1 MPRPSQSMFVPH
13 DLKQPIFGR
22 SEGPLTGLSIVV
34 KDMYDIAGERAG
46 GGSPA
51 WLADREPAKYHS
63 AVVQAVLDA
72 GATIIGKT
80 VCDEFL
86 YSVTGANAHYGTPLN
101 PRAPDRIPG
110 GSSSGSAA
118 ACAAGCCDIAIGS
131 DTGGS
136 VRIPAALCGVYGIRV
151 SQGRMDMSG
160 AMAMA
165 PSFDSAGWFASSPGI
180 FSLAAKALLTGT
192 GDQREISH
200 VVVLQD
206 AFENADTA
214 VAALCQTFLKAASK
228 ALPSTTAAQ
237 IAGNRID
244 TWREAMRITQAF
256 ETWKSYG
263 PFLLRTRPSLGPGI
277 AERMAIAASVTA
289 AQYDASAS
297 TLDQARSRAKELAK
311 PGTVLILPTA
321 PCIAPL
327 LATSQQGLE
336 SYRVGVMRLVCIA
349 SISGLPQITIPI
361 GTVDRA
367 PVGISVIGWHHGD
380 EALLLLAER
389 LARHVGIA
397 A

>member
-1 MPRPSQSMFVPH
+1 MFVPH
-13 DLKQPIFGR
+13 DLTQPIRGR
-22 SEGPLTGLSIVV
+22 SEGPLAGLSVAV
-34 KDMYDIAGERAG
+34 KDMYDIAGERTG

-51 WLADREPAKYHS
+51 WLAEHAPAKQHS
-63 AVVQAVLDA
+63 AVVQAALDA
-72 GATIIGKT
+72 GATIVGKT

-101 PRAPDRIPG
+101 PRAPDRVPG

-118 ACAAGCCDIAIGS
+118 ACAAGCCDIALGS

-136 VRIPAALCGVYGIRV
+136 MRIPAALCGIYGIRA
-151 SQGRMDMSG
+151 SHGRIDMRG

-180 FSLAAKALLTGT
+180 FRLGGKVFLTGT
-192 GDQREISH
+192 GDLREVRHAVI
-200 VVVLQD
+200 LQD
-206 AFENADTA
+206 AFQNADPA
-214 VAALCQTFLKAASK
+214 VAALCQAFLKAASQ
-228 ALPSTTAAQ
+228 ALPDTKEQ
-237 IAGNRID
+237 RIAGDEID
-244 TWREAMRITQAF
+244 TWREAMRVRQAF
-256 ETWKSYG
+256 ETWKTYG
-263 PFLLRTRPSLGPGI
+263 PFLSRTRTNLGPGI
-277 AERMAIAASVTA
+277 AERMAIAASITV
-289 AQYDASAS
+289 AQCEAIAG
-297 TLDQARSRAKELAK
+297 TLDQAYRRAKELAE

-327 LATSQQGLE
+327 LTTSQQELE
-336 SYRVGVMRLVCIA
+336 SYRIGVMRLVCIA
-349 SISGLPQITIPI
+349 SISGLPQINIPI
-361 GTVDRA
+361 GTLNGA